1 MKNSQLS
8 AGPCS
13 CANIYNAIRGMETIN
28 GDWNASTWQV
38 FFEFNFISAVPE
50 IAVPETTE
58 IPLDKMYPPDQL
70 DLIALWC
77 TLTKTL
83 YIQGNL
89 EAVLKVC
96 ALISMCNALV

>member
-1 MKNSQLS
+1 MPSEEWIQLK
-8 AGPCS
+8 
-13 CANIYNAIRGMETIN
+13 AIGM
-28 GDWNASTWQV
+28 QV
-38 FFEFNFISAVPE
+38 CFRCFPEIKFISDVPE

-83 YIQGNL
+83 YIKGNL

-96 ALISMCNALV
+96 ALISMCSVTV